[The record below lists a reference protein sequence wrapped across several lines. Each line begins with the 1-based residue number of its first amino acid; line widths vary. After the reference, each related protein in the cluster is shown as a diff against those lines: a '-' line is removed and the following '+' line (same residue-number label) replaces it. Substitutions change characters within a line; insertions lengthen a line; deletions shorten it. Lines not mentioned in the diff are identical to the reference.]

1 MADQNEI
8 VDVIVVGGGAA
19 GLAAAVASA
28 TRGMKTVLLEKEQQL
43 GGTTR
48 LSVGSFSAAGTR
60 LQKRAGIIDSPD
72 HFREDMVAF
81 APSLESRD
89 NSALR
94 TMLAAEASVT
104 LAWLEDIGVVFVGPF
119 PEPPHRVSRMHN
131 VIPNSQ
137 AYIDTLARAAR
148 RLDVEIYL
156 DAKVRSLNKENNCVT
171 GVTYARG
178 EGKETSLISRRGVIL
193 ATGDF
198 SGNDELR
205 KNYLKPAAAAA
216 IPVNPQ
222 SNGDGHEMAKVL
234 GADQRNMDI
243 IFGPQLRFPKAPKLG
258 LTERLPRWR
267 WVNRIGGIYMSK
279 APSWML
285 KPLVTSLLITH
296 MSPSESLFEEGAI
309 LVDLDGKQV
318 IGETPA
324 AGLAMARD
332 ATGHIVFDDLI
343 AKKFTEFP
351 YFISTAPGIA
361 YAYFADYARGRP
373 DLMHRGITLE
383 KLAKTIGVPS
393 VHLPQSA
400 DKFRHPPFYAMG
412 PVRAMLTVT
421 EGGLAVDTECRV
433 LSENGAPIEG
443 LYAVGGTGQGGMMLK
458 GHGLHI
464 AWALTSGRIA
474 GETIARRETWIS
486 TVK

>member
-1 MADQNEI
+1 MEDQNEV
-8 VDVIVVGGGAA
+8 VDVVVVGGGAA

-28 TRGMKTVLLEKEQQL
+28 TRGMKTVLLEKEPRL

-60 LQKRAGIIDSPD
+60 FQKRAGIIDSPD

-81 APSLESRD
+81 APALESRD

-94 TMLAAEASVT
+94 AMLAAEASVT
-104 LAWLEDIGVVFVGPF
+104 LSWLEDLGVVFVGPF
-119 PEPPHRVSRMHN
+119 PEPPHRVNRMHN

-137 AYIDTLARAAR
+137 AYVDTLERAAR
-148 RLDVEIYL
+148 RLGVKIYL
-156 DAKVRSLNKENNCVT
+156 GTRVKSLSEEKGSVV
-171 GVTYARG
+171 GVTYKRDG
-178 EGKETSLISRRGVIL
+178 GQELSLIARRGVVL

-198 SGNDELR
+198 SGNAELR
-205 KNYLKPAAAAA
+205 KKNLSPAAAAA

-222 SNGDGHEMAKVL
+222 SNGDGHQMAKVL
-234 GADQRNMDI
+234 GAEQRNMDM

-258 LTERLPRWR
+258 LIERLPRWR

-296 MSPSESLFEEGAI
+296 MSPSESLFEEGAV
-309 LVDLDGKQV
+309 LVDLDGNAV

-332 ATGHIVFDDLI
+332 ATGNIVFDDLV

-373 DLMHRGITLE
+373 DLMHGGASLE
-383 KLAKTIGVPS
+383 KLASTIGVPLKQLQKS
-393 VHLPQSA
+393 VDHLS
-400 DKFRHPPFYAMG
+400 HPPFYAMG

-421 EGGLAVDTECRV
+421 EGALAVDTECRV
-433 LSENGAPIEG
+433 LNEDGVPIEG
-443 LYAVGGTGQGGMMLK
+443 LYAVGGIGQGGMMLK

-474 GETIARRETWIS
+474 GESVARREA
-486 TVK
+486 